1 MNTATLE
8 QLLSAAQAER
18 DALREEVVLLKSQLE
33 WFKRNLFGTGKSEK
47 IDALQTRLGLDM
59 PESSASEPA
68 KQKIA
73 YERSAAKAKRTVP
86 AEHFEK
92 VPVAETVE
100 IVPEE
105 VKADPNRYERIGA
118 EETFEVEITPPKLWK
133 RMIIRPKFRDLLN
146 KSHPPLLA
154 PAPPRPVEGGYASA
168 GLLAFVALNKYLYH
182 LPLYRQEKMSVQ
194 WGARL
199 SRKTMSDWI
208 EIVAN
213 WFEPVYGRMRQGLIE
228 GGYVQADETPVC
240 FADPDIKKGKT
251 TQGYLWVISRPGG
264 DVVFD
269 WRLTRRHGEA
279 TTLLEGFEGLL
290 QCDGYQAYQEFA
302 ANNENV
308 IRLACWAHVRRKFVE
323 ALGEEFP
330 AEVALILAQIGALY
344 GWERKWKGRLSPKGR
359 ADARQECFRGH
370 LRMIRAAAELLR
382 RKARPSS
389 RTGKACDYLFGQWSA
404 LEAQVDNG
412 LCEIDNNLIENAIRP
427 SAVGK
432 KNFLFIGAP
441 GAGQR
446 TAIIYSIIV
455 SCQRYGIDPLAY
467 MSDVLRR
474 LPAMSNQDSLDAL
487 LPSQWQP
494 SEVEAQ

>member
-8 QLLSAAQAER
+8 QLLSTAQAER

-47 IDALQTRLGLDM
+47 IDALQPRLGLDM

-73 YERSAAKAKRTVP
+73 YERSAPKAKRTVP
-86 AEHFEK
+86 AEHFAK

-105 VKADPNRYERIGA
+105 VKADPSLYERIGE

-133 RMIIRPKFRDLLN
+133 RLIIRPKFRNLLDA
-146 KSHPPLLA
+146 SRPPLVA

-168 GLLAFVALNKYLYH
+168 GLLAFIALNKYLYH

-208 EIVAN
+208 EVVAN
-213 WFEPVYGRMRQGLIE
+213 WFEPVYGRMRRGLIE
-228 GGYVQADETPVC
+228 GGYVQADETPVR
-240 FADPDIKKGKT
+240 FADPDLKKGKT
-251 TQGYLWVISRPGG
+251 TQGYLWVIGRPGA

-279 TTLLEGFEGLL
+279 TTLLEGFKGLL
-290 QCDGYQAYQEFA
+290 QCDGYQAYENFA
-302 ANNENV
+302 NDNEKV
-308 IRLACWAHVRRKFVE
+308 IRVACWAHVRRKFVE
-323 ALGEEFP
+323 ALEEEFP
-330 AEVALILAQIGALY
+330 SEVQLVLSQIRALY
-344 GWERKWKGRLSPKGR
+344 GWERKWKDRLSPAGR
-359 ADARQECFRGH
+359 TKARRECFQGH
-370 LRMIRAAAELLR
+370 LRLIRTVAERLR

-404 LEAQVDNG
+404 LDALVDNG

-474 LPAMSNQDSLDAL
+474 LPAMSNQDSLDGL

-494 SEVEAQ
+494 SEVEAR